1 MNNTRASHVGALAL
15 ACLSFV
21 AEVGAILDPDESYED
36 LIEYG
41 ILIIRKEHHQET
53 WY

>member
-21 AEVGAILDPDESYED
+21 AEVGAILDPDDTFED